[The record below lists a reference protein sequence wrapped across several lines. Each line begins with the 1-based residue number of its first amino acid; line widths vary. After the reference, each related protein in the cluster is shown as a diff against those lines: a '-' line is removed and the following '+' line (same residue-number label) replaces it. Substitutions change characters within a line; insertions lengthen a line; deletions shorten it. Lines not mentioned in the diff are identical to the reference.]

1 MKSRHFLDNVNQ
13 PTAACVCQSEY
24 STPQKY
30 WHFIRSKDE
39 VDKNMVEV
47 VDDLWF
53 RDQMPEY
60 VGVNFGDFSYTDER
74 FTRNDSFLHGGRI
87 WDHAFSF
94 AHNEP
99 CSCAFD
105 YIDSTIETPEFK
117 RNLTYNNDLRDSSK
131 YGPCTDAMEDYEC
144 YFEMRKW
151 DDFDLLIENVSKD
164 GCIKC
169 YSIGP
174 NLWPNSEN
182 QLIDMLTRSMGDK
195 EDCSPKQGYHKSTYN
210 EVYRCETA
218 DINGVLAF
226 TEADGGTDYVCGFPG
241 TWYPAS
247 FDSPY
252 AVILVGIRVLKP

>member
-1 MKSRHFLDNVNQ
+1 
-13 PTAACVCQSEY
+13 
-24 STPQKY
+24 
-30 WHFIRSKDE
+30 
-39 VDKNMVEV
+39 MVEV

-53 RDQMPEY
+53 REQMPVY
-60 VGVNFGDFSYTDER
+60 LAGIKIRDFSYTDER
-74 FTRNDSFLHGGRI
+74 FTKNDSYMSSNMNNV
-87 WDHAFSF
+87 FSY

-99 CSCAFD
+99 CSCASG
-105 YIDSTIETPEFK
+105 YIDSIIETPEFK
-117 RNLTYNNDLRDSSK
+117 RNLTYNRDLRDILK
-131 YGPCTDAMEDYEC
+131 LGPCTDAMEDYEC

-169 YSIGP
+169 YSFGP
-174 NLWPNSEN
+174 NLWPSSEN
-182 QLIDMLTRSMGDK
+182 QLIDMLTRSMGDN

-226 TEADGGTDYVCGFPG
+226 TEADGGTDYVCGIPG
-241 TWYPAS
+241 MRDYA
-247 FDSPY
+247 FGLMDYPY